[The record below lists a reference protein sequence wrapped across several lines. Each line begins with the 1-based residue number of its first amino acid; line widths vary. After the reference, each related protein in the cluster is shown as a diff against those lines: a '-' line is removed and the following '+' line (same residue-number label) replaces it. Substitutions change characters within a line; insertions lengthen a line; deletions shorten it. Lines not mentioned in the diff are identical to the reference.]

1 MEQTQHTNGNTA
13 ETARFAIEGMDCQA
27 CANRIEKVLRRQ
39 QGIIAADV
47 NFASDELQTCFDSKL
62 LSTEDIVQIVAKTG
76 FKATAVT
83 SASIESLAEM
93 QNEEHKT
100 TAIPW
105 RLAVIWI
112 IALPFVIGMLGML
125 LGQHWMLPPW
135 WQFVLASII
144 QLGLAWPFYN
154 SAVKSLQGGV
164 ANMDVLVSLGTV
176 AIWLYSSIMLFNHQH
191 DAHQFIY
198 FEASVMVIAF
208 VSLGKYLE
216 QRTKK
221 QSLNSMSMLLQLTPK
236 MVRRQTDNGWQEVP
250 LSQIQKGDIL
260 QTNAGNRIAA
270 DGIVHSGEAWCDESY
285 LTGESKPLLKQAGDK
300 VLAGALLSNGS
311 ITYQAQTLGS
321 QTLLGDMM
329 QALAQAQGSKAPIAR
344 LADKVSMVFVPAV
357 VAIAILTFILNW
369 WLGGDFNEA
378 VTRGV
383 AVLVIACPC
392 ALGLATP
399 AAMMVGMGRSARY
412 GVWFK
417 DAASLERTSQVNTV
431 VLDKTGTLT
440 QGKPQIVA
448 QWRNPACQYDAQT
461 ILQLA
466 AAAEQLTTHPL
477 AQAVIQAA
485 EQQNLPVLTA
495 SNSHS
500 EIGQGTQAQVDGYGA
515 VKVGNP
521 AWCGFS
527 IPGQLQQQEI
537 WQIASIVVVAI
548 NNEIAGAFAIADA
561 LKEDTASAIKR
572 LQQQNI
578 DIPIMSGDQR
588 SVVEYIA
595 RQLGISYYQAEMNPR
610 AKAEAVRALM
620 QQGKVVAM
628 VGDGINDAPAL
639 AAADVSFAMY
649 GGADVATNTAS
660 ATLMRHSVT
669 QVADALALAH
679 ATVRVV
685 KQNLFFAFFYNILG
699 IPLAAIGWLSP
710 VIAGAAMAM
719 SSISVLL
726 NALRLRKSRL
736 D

>member
-1 MEQTQHTNGNTA
+1 MDEKQHSNSNKTA
-13 ETARFAIEGMDCQA
+13 TARFAIEGMDCQA
-27 CANRIEKVLRRQ
+27 CANRIEKILRRQ

-47 NFASDELQTCFDSKL
+47 NFASDELQTCFDNSIL
-62 LSTEDIVQIVAKTG
+62 TTNEIVQMVAKTG
-76 FKATAVT
+76 FKAIP
-83 SASIESLAEM
+83 ASSTGIQTLADT
-93 QNEEHKT
+93 QSGEHT
-100 TAIPW
+100 GISW
-105 RLAVIWI
+105 RLALIWL
-112 IALPFVIGMLGML
+112 IAMPFIIGMLGML
-125 LGQHWMLPPW
+125 LGQQWMLPPL
-135 WQFVLASII
+135 WQFILASII
-144 QLGLAWPFYN
+144 QLGFAWPFYN
-154 SAVKSLQGGV
+154 SAIKSLQGGV
-164 ANMDVLVSLGTV
+164 ANMDVLVSLGTI
-176 AIWLYSSIMLFNHQH
+176 AIWLYSSIMLFNQH
-191 DAHQFIY
+191 DHAHQYIY

-236 MVRRQTDNGWQEVP
+236 MVRKQTAHGWQQVP
-250 LSQIQKGDIL
+250 LSQIQPGDIL

-270 DGIVHSGEAWCDESY
+270 DGIVSSGQAWCDESY
-285 LTGESKPLLKQAGDK
+285 LTGESKPLLKQTGDK

-344 LADKVSMVFVPAV
+344 LADKVSMVFVPTV
-357 VAIAILTFILNW
+357 VAIAVLTFILNY
-369 WLGGDFNEA
+369 WLGGDFNQA
-378 VTRGV
+378 ITRGV

-417 DAASLERTSQVNTV
+417 DAASLERTSQVTTV

-440 QGKPQIVA
+440 NGKPQIIA
-448 QWRNPACQYDAQT
+448 QWCAPNSNLNSQK

-466 AAAEQLTTHPL
+466 AAVEQLTTHPL
-477 AQAVIQAA
+477 AQAIIQAA
-485 EQQNLPVLTA
+485 QQQQLPALTA
-495 SNSHS
+495 TNSHS
-500 EIGQGTQAQVDGYGA
+500 DIGQGTQAQIAGYGN

-521 AWCGFS
+521 AYCRFS
-527 IPGQLQQQEI
+527 IPQELMEQEI
-537 WQIASIVVVAI
+537 WQIASIVVIAI
-548 NNEIAGAFAIADA
+548 NEEVAGAFAIADA
-561 LKEDTASAIKR
+561 LKEDTISAIQR
-572 LQQQNI
+572 LQQQHI
-578 DIPIMSGDQR
+578 EIQIMSGDQH
-588 SVVEYIA
+588 SVVEHIA
-595 RQLGISYYQAEMNPR
+595 RQLGISHYQAQMNPR
-610 AKAEAVRALM
+610 AKAEAVHLLM
-620 QQGKVVAM
+620 QQGKIVAM

-649 GGADVATNTAS
+649 GGADIATNTAS

-679 ATVRVV
+679 ATLRVV

-726 NALRLRKSRL
+726 NALRLRTSKL
-736 D
+736 N

>member
-1 MEQTQHTNGNTA
+1 MEKDQINHPVRITS
-13 ETARFAIEGMDCQA
+13 ARFAIDGMSCQA
-27 CANRIEKVLRRQ
+27 CANRIEKVLRRHA
-39 QGIIAADV
+39 GISVADV
-47 NFASDELQTCFDSKL
+47 NFASDELQTSFDSGI
-62 LSTEDIVQIVAKTG
+62 LSKKDIATIVAKAG
-76 FKATAVT
+76 FKATEINSQSLDQLQAENV
-83 SASIESLAEM
+83 SESNSVM
-93 QNEEHKT
+93 P
-100 TAIPW
+100 I
-105 RLAVIWI
+105 RLI
-112 IALPFVIGMLGML
+112 IVCLLALPFLLGMLGML
-125 LGQHWMLPPW
+125 VGQHWMLPPL
-135 WQFVLASII
+135 WQFFFATIV
-144 QLGLAWPFYN
+144 QFGLAWPFYRD
-154 SAVKSLQGGV
+154 AVKSLQGGL

-176 AIWLYSSIMLFNHQH
+176 SIWLYSSVMLLSQSHQAHQH
-191 DAHQFIY
+191 IY

-236 MVRRQTDNGWQEVP
+236 MVRKQTAHGWQQVP
-250 LSQIQKGDIL
+250 LSQIQPGDIL

-270 DGIVHSGEAWCDESY
+270 DGIVSSGEAWCDESY
-285 LTGESKPLLKQAGDK
+285 LTGESKPLLKQTGDK

-344 LADKVSMVFVPAV
+344 LADKVSMIFVPTV
-357 VAIAILTFILNW
+357 VAIAVLTFILNY
-369 WLGGDFNEA
+369 WLSGDFNQA
-378 VTRGV
+378 ITRGV

-417 DAASLERTSQVNTV
+417 DAASLERTSQVTTV

-440 QGKPQIVA
+440 NGKPQIIA
-448 QWRNPACQYDAQT
+448 QWCAPNSNFNSQK

-466 AAAEQLTTHPL
+466 AAVEQLTTHPL
-477 AQAVIQAA
+477 AQAIIQAA
-485 EQQNLPVLTA
+485 QQQQLPVLTA
-495 SNSHS
+495 TNSHS
-500 EIGQGTQAQVDGYGA
+500 DIGQGTQAQIAGYGN

-521 AWCGFS
+521 AYCRFS
-527 IPGQLQQQEI
+527 IPQELIEQQI

-548 NNEIAGAFAIADA
+548 NEEVAGAFAIADA
-561 LKEDTASAIKR
+561 LKEDTISAIRR
-572 LQQQNI
+572 LQQQHI
-578 DIPIMSGDQR
+578 DIQMMSGDQH
-588 SVVEYIA
+588 SIVEHIA
-595 RQLGISYYQAEMNPR
+595 RQLGISHYQAQMNPR
-610 AKAEAVRALM
+610 AKAEAVHLLM

-726 NALRLRKSRL
+726 NALRLRTSKL
-736 D
+736 N

>member
-1 MEQTQHTNGNTA
+1 M
-13 ETARFAIEGMDCQA
+13 
-27 CANRIEKVLRRQ
+27 
-39 QGIIAADV
+39 
-47 NFASDELQTCFDSKL
+47 
-62 LSTEDIVQIVAKTG
+62 
-76 FKATAVT
+76 
-83 SASIESLAEM
+83 
-93 QNEEHKT
+93 
-100 TAIPW
+100 
-105 RLAVIWI
+105 
-112 IALPFVIGMLGML
+112 
-125 LGQHWMLPPW
+125 
-135 WQFVLASII
+135 
-144 QLGLAWPFYN
+144 
-154 SAVKSLQGGV
+154 
-164 ANMDVLVSLGTV
+164 
-176 AIWLYSSIMLFNHQH
+176 
-191 DAHQFIY
+191 
-198 FEASVMVIAF
+198 
-208 VSLGKYLE
+208 
-216 QRTKK
+216 
-221 QSLNSMSMLLQLTPK
+221 
-236 MVRRQTDNGWQEVP
+236 
-250 LSQIQKGDIL
+250 
-260 QTNAGNRIAA
+260 
-270 DGIVHSGEAWCDESY
+270 
-285 LTGESKPLLKQAGDK
+285 
-300 VLAGALLSNGS
+300 
-311 ITYQAQTLGS
+311 
-321 QTLLGDMM
+321 
-329 QALAQAQGSKAPIAR
+329 
-344 LADKVSMVFVPAV
+344 
-357 VAIAILTFILNW
+357 
-369 WLGGDFNEA
+369 
-378 VTRGV
+378 
-383 AVLVIACPC
+383 
-392 ALGLATP
+392 
-399 AAMMVGMGRSARY
+399 
-412 GVWFK
+412 
-417 DAASLERTSQVNTV
+417 
-431 VLDKTGTLT
+431 
-440 QGKPQIVA
+440 
-448 QWRNPACQYDAQT
+448 
-461 ILQLA
+461 
-466 AAAEQLTTHPL
+466 
-477 AQAVIQAA
+477 IQAA

-578 DIPIMSGDQR
+578 DIHIMSGDQR